1 MKGIAIIG
9 AGRLGTSLAFA
20 LSKNGYVIDALSCRS
35 RASADES
42 REKIGQ
48 GISTTDNIQAASKGG
63 IVFLTVPDDGI
74 EHTVQELA
82 ASTLDWEGK
91 VVFHCSGLLT
101 SHVLSPLRSRGAQTA
116 SVHPCFSFP
125 IKRSDRNLFQDIF
138 FALEGDD
145 LAVSVAKDIIQKIG
159 SSYFMISAEDKS
171 CYHTACSMT
180 SNLSVALF
188 YTALRLLST
197 CGLEEDEAKKI
208 LWPLLEG
215 TLHNVN
221 KINIFEALTGP
232 VARGDLTTV
241 TKHLKEL
248 KKFPRAHRIYVDLTK
263 QTLEMAKQGGKTP
276 SAKISALEARL
287 ERE

>member
-1 MKGIAIIG
+1 MKGKGIAIIG

-20 LSKNGYVIDALSCRS
+20 LSKNGYMIDALSCRS
-35 RASADES
+35 RASAEES
-42 REKIGQ
+42 R
-48 GISTTDNIQAASKGG
+48 D
-63 IVFLTVPDDGI
+63 
-74 EHTVQELA
+74 
-82 ASTLDWEGK
+82 
-91 VVFHCSGLLT
+91 
-101 SHVLSPLRSRGAQTA
+101 
-116 SVHPCFSFP
+116 
-125 IKRSDRNLFQDIF
+125 
-138 FALEGDD
+138 
-145 LAVSVAKDIIQKIG
+145 KIG
-159 SSYFMISAEDKS
+159 SSYFMIRAEDKA

-232 VARGDLTTV
+232 VTRGDLTTV

-248 KKFPRAHRIYVDLTK
+248 KKFPTAHRIYVDLAK
-263 QTLEMAKQGGKTP
+263 QALEMAKQGGKTP
-276 SAKISALEARL
+276 SANISALEARL